1 MYQFNHCA
9 VFDDMDIE
17 ENQSALEKDLDAAKA
32 LYSFILKQK
41 IKGAF
46 TAGTCCQA
54 QHRAA
59 DRFEMGARIVRSRF

>member
-32 LYSFILKQK
+32 LYSFILKLRRRK
-41 IKGAF
+41 WNFIGGWLSESLPF
-46 TAGTCCQA
+46 
-54 QHRAA
+54 
-59 DRFEMGARIVRSRF
+59 F